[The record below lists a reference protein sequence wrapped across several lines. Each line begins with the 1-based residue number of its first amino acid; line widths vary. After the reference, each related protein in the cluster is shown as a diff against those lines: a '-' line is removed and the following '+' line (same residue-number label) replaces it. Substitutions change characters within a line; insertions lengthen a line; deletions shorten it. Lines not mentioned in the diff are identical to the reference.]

1 MENEILQSTASSPLF
16 DEYTKEKI
24 VGAAK
29 LAVIASLL
37 SIIGSVVGLIT
48 FFINPNP
55 VSKVA
60 AKEGFDEKMAQ
71 FQTSGTVISVI
82 LSLAFNLILFYFL
95 YRFSTL
101 TRKSIAENNQ
111 QQLSNGLYSLGT
123 YFKIWVVLIIIS
135 ILLMIVAVIA
145 AGLGAAMG

>member
-1 MENEILQSTASSPLF
+1 MENEISYSTTSTPLF

-29 LAVIASLL
+29 LAGIAALL
-37 SIIGSVVGLIT
+37 SIIGSVIGVIT

-55 VSKVA
+55 VPKVV
-60 AKEGFDEKMAQ
+60 AKEGFDEKMVQ
-71 FQTSGTVISVI
+71 FQASGTIISVI
-82 LSLAFNLILFYFL
+82 LSLVFNLILFYFL

-101 TRKSIAENNQ
+101 TRKSIVENNHQ
-111 QQLSNGLYSLGT
+111 LLSNGLYSLGT
-123 YFKIWVVLIIIS
+123 YFKIWVVLIILS

>member
-1 MENEILQSTASSPLF
+1 MNIYNNQ
-16 DEYTKEKI
+16 
-24 VGAAK
+24 
-29 LAVIASLL
+29 
-37 SIIGSVVGLIT
+37 
-48 FFINPNP
+48 
-55 VSKVA
+55 
-60 AKEGFDEKMAQ
+60 
-71 FQTSGTVISVI
+71 
-82 LSLAFNLILFYFL
+82 FYFL